1 MEKILLHIKDCS
13 SCRGNAQGWPWK
25 RSLARKNVLACF
37 KKSISMLCWKV
48 SKCRSWKGTY
58 VVQNLFLM
66 NNALITFFLLSK
78 RAARIRSFF
87 SPTHPLALFLHFFY
101 TNDSKMSF
109 KISIWGFPVEISK
122 QSTVIIFVLILN
134 VCWIRVISG
143 FDLELLKLRS
153 SKSGSDRRLRA
164 TWTKT
169 AAPTWFAAE
178 LRYGRWSALN
188 EASFSFKESTIPL
201 MIKIFKNRWRKCK
214 QHKQITRFKNY
225 ERLH

>member
-1 MEKILLHIKDCS
+1 MTIRGKWGKKERGMERNFVPLISRTRSRSVPQKNFPWSVFCQWKKILLHIKDCS

-87 SPTHPLALFLHFFY
+87 SPTHPLALFLHFFTQMIQKCLSRFQFGDFRLKY
-101 TNDSKMSF
+101 PSKVLSLFSSWFWMFVESESSLG
-109 KISIWGFPVEISK
+109 SIW
-122 QSTVIIFVLILN
+122 N
-134 VCWIRVISG
+134 
-143 FDLELLKLRS
+143 
-153 SKSGSDRRLRA
+153 
-164 TWTKT
+164 
-169 AAPTWFAAE
+169 
-178 LRYGRWSALN
+178 
-188 EASFSFKESTIPL
+188 
-201 MIKIFKNRWRKCK
+201 
-214 QHKQITRFKNY
+214 
-225 ERLH
+225 